1 METVAVAGNAGAP
14 VVRTVPGS
22 GVRRVVC
29 AKEGGAL
36 ACGRGAFAGTEAVSA
51 VRLPPDSEPCV
62 VSGGTAGSVTLEAGI
77 RVAVL
82 WPPVGRTVETKA
94 CAVSLPLGGF
104 VKLRT
109 ETCGAGLLMVAALE
123 SNVGPAVLLSARV
136 TMLKPEVSA
145 APPVPAAFVRPK
157 RGESGGCVVVTVAP
171 GAAKSVPEAGE
182 SGASPG
188 AATAREGGAVG
199 SGATGAGKIA
209 GITAAGNSAESEA
222 VGLVLAAG
230 SAGAVPPLD
239 FLAWAAAGALLA
251 SEACSTSEK
260 LATALREEPAAAGCA
275 AVFPRSD
282 VPVSTLAAGIVC
294 DTSTMD

>member
-1 METVAVAGNAGAP
+1 
-14 VVRTVPGS
+14 
-22 GVRRVVC
+22 
-29 AKEGGAL
+29 
-36 ACGRGAFAGTEAVSA
+36 
-51 VRLPPDSEPCV
+51 
-62 VSGGTAGSVTLEAGI
+62 
-77 RVAVL
+77 
-82 WPPVGRTVETKA
+82 
-94 CAVSLPLGGF
+94 VSLPLGGF

-136 TMLKPEVSA
+136 PMLEPEVSA
-145 APPVPAAFVRPK
+145 APLVPAAFLRPK
-157 RGESGGCVVVTVAP
+157 GCEGGGCVVVTVAP

-182 SGASPG
+182 LGASPG
-188 AATAREGGAVG
+188 ASAMPGESGAAIARERGAVG
-199 SGATGAGKIA
+199 SGATGAGKITGTVA
-209 GITAAGNSAESEA
+209 VGDSAESEA

-282 VPVSTLAAGIVC
+282 VPVSTLAPGIVC